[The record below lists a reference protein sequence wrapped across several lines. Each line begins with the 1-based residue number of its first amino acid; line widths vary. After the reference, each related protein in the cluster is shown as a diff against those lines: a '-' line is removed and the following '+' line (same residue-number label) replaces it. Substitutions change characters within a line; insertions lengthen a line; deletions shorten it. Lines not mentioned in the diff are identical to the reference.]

1 MNDFSLLCLLAD
13 LNSVGLES
21 VHRYPFNSGSLIF
34 SSLSIYVHVNNLCDH
49 HI

>member
-1 MNDFSLLCLLAD
+1 MKDLSLLCLLAG
-13 LNSVGLES
+13 LNNAGLES
-21 VHRYPFNSGSLIF
+21 VHRFPFNSGSLIF